1 MSQAEKVWEHLLKCG
16 FITTR
21 KMAVHPFYIN
31 APHSVIRD
39 LRKKYG
45 AEMILDE
52 WIKKTRKEYNGNG
65 KEEKVTIRFKK
76 YFLAKIEG

>member
-1 MSQAEKVWEHLLKCG
+1 MSQAKKVWEYLLKCG
-16 FITTR
+16 FITAR

-52 WIKKTRKEYNGNG
+52 WVTKTRKVYYGNG

-76 YFLAKIEG
+76 YFLAKMEG

>member
-1 MSQAEKVWEHLLKCG
+1 MSQAKKVWEHLLEYG
-16 FITTR
+16 FITAR
-21 KMAVHPFYIN
+21 RMAVHPFYIN

-52 WIKKTRKEYNGNG
+52 WIKKTRKEFNGNG

-76 YFLAKIEG
+76 YFLAKMEG